1 MLQSTH
7 RFTTSAGL
15 TAALLVV
22 ACGSPGTQRSAAYP
36 ATGDCILV
44 APPSARGDDTVSI
57 TITEDVDLEHAPV
70 PHNGG
75 ERLVYRH
82 LYETLIRLDCNGE
95 PVGGLATSWRS
106 ADGGRRW
113 EFVIAS
119 DAKFWDGSPVT
130 ATDVARSWH
139 AQGYWQAQGV
149 GPDSVLVV
157 SGSEIPVT
165 VFADPRM
172 AVVKETTGSQPLGTG
187 PYRIAEASERVLI
200 AVNGPPQSESVIRF
214 RIIPDVDARDAIDM
228 GTDLLLTS
236 DPRAVEYATAHTGL
250 DAVPLPWTRT
260 YAAVTPHGTGTAATG
275 LSEDLRASLA
285 RDAVRAEAKGS
296 EPPYWWNAVG
306 SCSEQHQVGVLE
318 APVEVGLEGQTRH
331 VVYSRNDRVSRDLAE
346 RLVALAI
353 SRPDAQ
359 IMSQLGLRSDIAQ
372 RIADG
377 QDGIST
383 AGLTGEQFAA
393 SLRQGR
399 DLLYIIDFNRFE
411 TDPCRAAEGW
421 IARAPWLGQA
431 PVSDTS
437 QVDFGHTLVP
447 LIDTRLRALVR
458 DGSLGLRV
466 DWDGTVFVLAR

>member
-1 MLQSTH
+1 MFQSTH

-15 TAALLVV
+15 TAALLFV
-22 ACGSPGTQRSAAYP
+22 ACSSTGTQRSTAYP

-44 APPSARGDDTVSI
+44 APPSVRGDTVSI
-57 TITEDVDLEHAPV
+57 TITENVDLDHAPV
-70 PHNGG
+70 PHNDG

-119 DAKFWDGSPVT
+119 NAKFWDGSPVT

-187 PYRIAEASERVLI
+187 PYRIAEANERVLI
-200 AVNGPPQSESVIRF
+200 AVNGPPQSEAVIRF
-214 RIIPDVDARDAIDM
+214 RIVPDADARDAIDM

-236 DPRAVEYATAHTGL
+236 DPRAVAYATAHTGL
-250 DAVPLPWTRT
+250 EAVPLPWTRT
-260 YAAVTPHGTGTAATG
+260 YAAVTPYGTGTVAAG
-275 LSEDLRASLA
+275 LSEDLRTSLA
-285 RDAVRAEAKGS
+285 RDAVRADAKGS

-306 SCSEQHQVGVLE
+306 SCSEQRQVDVLE
-318 APVEVGLEGQTRH
+318 APVEVGLVGQTRH
-331 VVYSRNDRVSRDLAE
+331 VVYRSPDRVSRDLAE
-346 RLVALAI
+346 RLVALAT
-353 SRPDAQ
+353 SRPAAEL
-359 IMSQLGLRSDIAQ
+359 MSQLGLRSDIVQ

-383 AGLTGEQFAA
+383 AGLSGEQFAA

-399 DLLYIIDFNRFE
+399 DLLYIVDLNRFE
-411 TDPCRAAEGW
+411 TDPCRAAEDW
-421 IARAPWLGQA
+421 IVKAPWLGQA
-431 PVSDTS
+431 PPSDLPKVS
-437 QVDFGHTLVP
+437 FARRLVP
-447 LIDTRLRALVR
+447 IVDTRLRAIVR
-458 DGSLGLRV
+458 NGSLGLRV
-466 DWDGTVFVLAR
+466 DWDGTVFVLVR